1 MNKQKRADLL
11 LLMTTFFWGTSYY
24 LTDLCL
30 ADLPPMF
37 LNAFRFLTAFLVLG
51 LIYHRHLLHLSR
63 ATLRYSLLVG
73 LALSGTYIAYNYGI
87 SRTTLSNAAFICALQ
102 VIFAPLLTFL
112 IYRRSPGKKLGLALL
127 LCTAGLALL
136 TLNGQLR
143 PASGDLICMLTP
155 LCYAVDLLLTER
167 AVRDPRVDP
176 LGLGICQL
184 AVVAA
189 VTLGLSL
196 LLGEPVHLPST
207 PAVWAAGLF
216 LGLVCSG
223 VAFVIQSVQQQY
235 TSASHV
241 GLIFTLEPVFA
252 SIINFIMLGERLSPR
267 GFAGAALMLLSLLI
281 MEGDWSRL
289 RRGPRKNKE
298 ETHG

>member
-11 LLMTTFFWGTSYY
+11 LVMTTFFWGASYY

-37 LNAFRFLTAFLVLG
+37 LNAFRFIVAFLVLG
-51 LIYHRHLLHLSR
+51 IIYHKRLLRISR
-63 ATLRYSLLVG
+63 TTLRYALLIG

-87 SRTTLSNAAFICALQ
+87 SRTSLSNAAFICALQ

-127 LCTAGLALL
+127 LCTVGLALM
-136 TLNGQLR
+136 TLNEQLR

-155 LCYAVDLLLTER
+155 LCYAVDLLLTEK
-167 AVRDPRVDP
+167 AVQDPRVDP
-176 LGLGICQL
+176 LAMGVSEL
-184 AVVAA
+184 AVVGA

-196 LLGEPVHLPST
+196 LLGEPIHLPST

-241 GLIFTLEPVFA
+241 GLIFTLEPLFA
-252 SIINFIMLGERLSPR
+252 AIVNFVMLGELLSLR
-267 GFAGAALMLLSLLI
+267 GFIGAALMMLSLFI
-281 MEGDWSRL
+281 MEGDWAFL
-289 RRGPRKNKE
+289 RRGRSAKKE
-298 ETHG
+298 S

>member
-11 LLMTTFFWGTSYY
+11 LVMTTFFWGASYY

-37 LNAFRFLTAFLVLG
+37 LNAFRFIVAFLVLG
-51 LIYHRHLLHLSR
+51 LIYHRRLLHISR
-63 ATLRYSLLVG
+63 TTLRYALLIG

-87 SRTTLSNAAFICALQ
+87 SRTSLSNAAFICALQ
-102 VIFAPLLTFL
+102 VIFAPLLTF
-112 IYRRSPGKKLGLALL
+112 IVYRRSPGKKLGLALL
-127 LCTAGLALL
+127 LCTVGLALM
-136 TLNGQLR
+136 TLNEQLR

-155 LCYAVDLLLTER
+155 LCYAVDLLLTEK
-167 AVRDPRVDP
+167 AVQDPRVDP
-176 LGLGICQL
+176 LAMGVAEL
-184 AVVAA
+184 AVVGA

-196 LLGEPVHLPST
+196 LLGEPIHLPST

-241 GLIFTLEPVFA
+241 GLIFTLEPLFA
-252 SIINFIMLGERLSPR
+252 AIINFIMLGELLSTR
-267 GFAGAALMLLSLLI
+267 GFIGAALMMLSLFI
-281 MEGDWSRL
+281 MEGDWRFL
-289 RRGPRKNKE
+289 RRAKKE

>member
-11 LLMTTFFWGTSYY
+11 LVMTTFFWGASYY

-37 LNAFRFLTAFLVLG
+37 LNAFRFITAFLVLG
-51 LIYHRHLLHLSR
+51 LIYHKRLLRLSR
-63 ATLRYSLLVG
+63 VTLRYALLIG

-87 SRTTLSNAAFICALQ
+87 SRTSLSNAAFICALQ
-102 VIFAPLLTFL
+102 VIFAPLLTF
-112 IYRRSPGKKLGLALL
+112 IVYRRSPGKKLGLALL
-127 LCTAGLALL
+127 LCTVGLALM
-136 TLNGQLR
+136 TLNEQLR

-155 LCYAVDLLLTER
+155 LCYAVDLLLTEK
-167 AVRDPRVDP
+167 AVQDPRVDP
-176 LGLGICQL
+176 LAMGVSEL
-184 AVVAA
+184 AVVGV

-196 LLGEPVHLPST
+196 LLGEPIHLPST

-241 GLIFTLEPVFA
+241 GLIFTLEPLFA
-252 SIINFIMLGERLSPR
+252 AIVNFVMLGELLSLR
-267 GFAGAALMLLSLLI
+267 GFIGAALMMLSLFI
-281 MEGDWSRL
+281 MEGDWAFL
-289 RRGPRKNKE
+289 RRGRSAKKE
-298 ETHG
+298 S

>member
-11 LLMTTFFWGTSYY
+11 LVMTTFFWGASYY

-37 LNAFRFLTAFLVLG
+37 LNAFRFIVAFLVLG
-51 LIYHRHLLHLSR
+51 LIYHKRLLRISR
-63 ATLRYSLLVG
+63 TTLRYALLIG

-87 SRTTLSNAAFICALQ
+87 SRTSLSNAAFICALQ
-102 VIFAPLLTFL
+102 VIFAPLLTF
-112 IYRRSPGKKLGLALL
+112 IVYRRSPGKKLGLALL
-127 LCTAGLALL
+127 LCTVGLALM
-136 TLNGQLR
+136 TLNEQLR

-155 LCYAVDLLLTER
+155 LCYAVDLLLTEK
-167 AVRDPRVDP
+167 AVQDPQVDP
-176 LGLGICQL
+176 LAMGVAEL
-184 AVVAA
+184 AVVGA

-196 LLGEPVHLPST
+196 LLGEPIHLPST

-241 GLIFTLEPVFA
+241 GLIFTLEPLFA
-252 SIINFIMLGERLSPR
+252 AIINFIMLGELLSTR
-267 GFAGAALMLLSLLI
+267 GFIGAALMMLSLFI
-281 MEGDWSRL
+281 MEGDWRFL
-289 RRGPRKNKE
+289 RRAKKE

>member
-11 LLMTTFFWGTSYY
+11 LVMTTFFWGASYY

-37 LNAFRFLTAFLVLG
+37 LNAFRFIVAFLVLG
-51 LIYHRHLLHLSR
+51 LIYHKRLLRISR
-63 ATLRYSLLVG
+63 TTLRYALLIG

-87 SRTTLSNAAFICALQ
+87 SRTSLSNAAFICALQ
-102 VIFAPLLTFL
+102 VIFAPLLTF
-112 IYRRSPGKKLGLALL
+112 IVYRRSPGKKLGLALL
-127 LCTAGLALL
+127 LCTVGLALM
-136 TLNGQLR
+136 TLNEQLR

-155 LCYAVDLLLTER
+155 LCYAVDLLLTEK
-167 AVRDPRVDP
+167 AVQDPQVDP
-176 LGLGICQL
+176 LAMGVAEL
-184 AVVAA
+184 AVVGA

-196 LLGEPVHLPST
+196 LLGEPIHLPST

-241 GLIFTLEPVFA
+241 GLIFTLEPLFA
-252 SIINFIMLGERLSPR
+252 AIINFIMLGELLSTR
-267 GFAGAALMLLSLLI
+267 GFIGAALMMLSLFI
-281 MEGDWSRL
+281 MEGDWRFL
-289 RRGPRKNKE
+289 RRRKKE